1 MPTISE
7 GPPQHTDTSGER
19 FETRKCSC
27 FENTQS
33 SMYVG
38 SSKNEGTT
46 KTRAAVLKPGLVSLL
61 CCYSSTHLAHAD
73 DEAVQDGASARDS
86 PNLLEA
92 HGHEGQRVRLLV
104 FLVLKINQRKR
115 ETPFRDTGGDEKGR
129 GVAKKS
135 AHGGRAS
142 IKKKQKLQS
151 MRLVLSTV
159 NSQQHATQATTIH
172 GNRTT
177 TA

>member
-1 MPTISE
+1 M
-7 GPPQHTDTSGER
+7 
-19 FETRKCSC
+19 
-27 FENTQS
+27 
-33 SMYVG
+33 
-38 SSKNEGTT
+38 
-46 KTRAAVLKPGLVSLL
+46 KPGNVATKFV
-61 CCYSSTHLAHAD
+61 CYSSTHLAHAD

-104 FLVLKINQRKR
+104 FLVLKINQRNGKHHSGTR
-115 ETPFRDTGGDEKGR
+115 GETKKEGEGGG

-151 MRLVLSTV
+151 MRLVLSIV
-159 NSQQHATQATTIH
+159 NSQQHATQAISIH
-172 GNRTT
+172 AIERPQHKD
-177 TA
+177 TATLQ